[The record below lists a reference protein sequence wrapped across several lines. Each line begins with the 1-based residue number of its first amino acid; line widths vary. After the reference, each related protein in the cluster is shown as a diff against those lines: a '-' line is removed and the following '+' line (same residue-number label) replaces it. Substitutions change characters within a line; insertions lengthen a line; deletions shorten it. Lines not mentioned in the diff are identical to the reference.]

1 MGGIFNYD
9 GPIWGSL
16 GKLADLVV
24 LNFLTILFC
33 IPLVTAGA
41 SLTAAHYVAL
51 KIRRGEGYVF
61 RNFWKSFKE
70 NFKQS
75 TIMWLIYVV
84 LVAASVYSYL
94 FMISN
99 VGGTAGSLAC
109 AALFVGGIFISMTSV
124 WVFPMQSKFINTIPT
139 TIKNA
144 FFMAFK
150 YLFRTLLMLVINL
163 LPIVLALVLSFQW
176 WCLLLLFGFS
186 VPIYLCAMLYD
197 KKFEEIE
204 EMILERQAAENADEV
219 GAIEE
224 GLN

>member
-9 GPIWGSL
+9 GPLMSGL
-16 GKLADLVV
+16 GKLCDLVV
-24 LNFLTILFC
+24 LNLLTLLFS

-51 KIRRGEGYVF
+51 KIRRGEGYVLK
-61 RNFWKSFKE
+61 NFWKSFKE
-70 NFKQS
+70 NLKQS
-75 TIMWLIYVV
+75 TIMWLLFIV

-99 VGGTAGSLAC
+99 VGGTAGALAC
-109 AALFVGGIFISMTSV
+109 GALFVGGIFITLTSV
-124 WVFPMQSKFINTIPT
+124 WVLPMQSKFINTIPT
-139 TIKNA
+139 TIKNS

-150 YLFRTLLMLVINL
+150 YLFRTLLMVVINL
-163 LPIVLALVLSFQW
+163 IPIVLLLILSYKW
-176 WCLLLLFGFS
+176 WSLLFMFGFS

-204 EMILERQAAENADEV
+204 DVILERQREEA
-219 GAIEE
+219 EE